1 MNAQLQEYRRE
12 PRGGWLVPGWAAVVV
27 RDAEQAYVRVQFR
40 RARDNVVGL
49 DRPIAD
55 VSRSAIA
62 AAIKVAR
69 TQIRRDIK
77 WMCKA

>member
-1 MNAQLQEYRRE
+1 MNAKLQEYRRE
-12 PRGGWLVPGWAAVVV
+12 PRGGWFDQGWAAVVV

-55 VSRSAIA
+55 VSRNTIA
-62 AAIKVAR
+62 AAIRFAR
-69 TQIRRDIK
+69 TQIRKDIK
-77 WMCKA
+77 WMTQ

>member
-12 PRGGWLVPGWAAVVV
+12 PRGGWLDPGWAAVVV